1 MLVTKQAV
9 SARFC
14 MQVALKVPL
23 ACKTLLTPPALSQR
37 QSSALMGLVVK
48 VISTVKKQKAEF
60 MESTKPLLWY
70 KLGTQKHVASWTK
83 Y

>member
-1 MLVTKQAV
+1 MQLLHHPNCQNSPWPWKQLAMLVTKQAV
-9 SARFC
+9 
-14 MQVALKVPL
+14 
-23 ACKTLLTPPALSQR
+23 SQR

-70 KLGTQKHVASWTK
+70 KLSRQKHVASWTK